1 MPARS
6 FAGRRWAILLALS
19 AVICGPSE
27 RGGAAG
33 TDAGAR
39 LPAARVDPPDPDTS
53 SAVQAEMRNIH
64 FEIASGVVLN
74 IARLRGALLPVGP
87 ERPPTL
93 DDKYSFTLRIATA
106 EISIDT
112 ASLGNLLTNHVFAYP
127 GSPLRSL
134 RIETDGEELVQR
146 GVLHGFLPFSMRATV
161 TLTPEG
167 LIRLH
172 PRTMKVFGVG
182 VRRLMGLFG
191 LELEELAK
199 VEPGRGVRIE
209 GDDFLLDPTAILPPP
224 RTRGRVTRL
233 VVGNGRVAQTFGG
246 AEPAVALAQPGS
258 DSANYMYFQGGT
270 LRFGKLTMLNTDLL
284 ILDDD
289 PTDPFDFFLD
299 RYNDQLVA
307 GYNRNTPDHGLIVY
321 MPDKGEIGS
330 KDATTGRNGAKAQRR
345 NEGGKAQ
352 RRKDAK

>member
-1 MPARS
+1 MSARS
-6 FAGRRWAILLALS
+6 FATRRWAILLALS
-19 AVICGPSE
+19 AALCVGPSE
-27 RGGAAG
+27 RGGATG
-33 TDAGAR
+33 NNTDAGLPPAR
-39 LPAARVDPPDPDTS
+39 ADPPDPDTG

-64 FEIASGVVLN
+64 FEIAPGVVLN
-74 IARLRGALLPVGP
+74 IARLRGALLPIGP
-87 ERPPTL
+87 DRPPIL
-93 DDKYSFTLRIATA
+93 DDKHSFTLRIASA

-134 RIETDGEELVQR
+134 RIETDGDELVQR
-146 GVLHGFLPFSMRATV
+146 GVLHGFLPFSMRAAV
-161 TLTPEG
+161 SLTPEG
-167 LIRLH
+167 LIRLR
-172 PRTMKVFGVG
+172 PRTVKVFGVG
-182 VRRLMGLFG
+182 VRRLMRLFG

-199 VEPGRGVRIE
+199 VEPGRGVRID

-246 AEPAVALAQPGS
+246 APPAVALAQPGS
-258 DSANYMYFQGGT
+258 DSANYMYFRGGN
-270 LRFGKLTMLNTDLL
+270 LRFGKLTMTNTDLL

-289 PTDPFDFFLD
+289 PSDPFDFFLD

-330 KDATTGRNGAKAQRR
+330 KDAKT
-345 NEGGKAQ
+345 Q

>member
-1 MPARS
+1 LSVATRQ
-6 FAGRRWAILLALS
+6 WAVLLALS
-19 AVICGPSE
+19 AALCGPSE
-27 RGGAAG
+27 GGGAAASPEG
-33 TDAGAR
+33 AG
-39 LPAARVDPPDPDTS
+39 LSAARAEPPDPDTA
-53 SAVQAEMRNIH
+53 SAVQAEMRNIL
-64 FEIASGVVLN
+64 FEIAPGVVLN
-74 IARLRGALLPVGP
+74 IARLRGALLPAGP
-87 ERPPTL
+87 DRPPTL
-93 DDKYSFTLRIATA
+93 DDKHSFTLAISSA

-112 ASLGNLLTNHVFAYP
+112 ASLGNLLSDHVFAYP
-127 GSPLRSL
+127 GSPLKSL

-146 GVLHGFLPFSMRATV
+146 GVLHGFLPFSMHATV

-172 PRTMKVFGVG
+172 PRTVKVLGIG
-182 VRRLMGLFG
+182 VRRMMRFFG

-246 AEPAVALAQPGS
+246 AEPERPLAQPGS

-270 LRFGKLTMLNTDLL
+270 LRFGKLTMVKTDLL

-289 PTDPFDFFLD
+289 PIDPFDFFLD

-307 GYNRNTPDHGLIVY
+307 GYNRNTPDHGLIVH
-321 MPDKGEIGS
+321 MPDRG
-330 KDATTGRNGAKAQRR
+330 DMGRNGAKTP
-345 NEGGKAQ
+345 
-352 RRKDAK
+352 RRKD

>member
-1 MPARS
+1 MSVATRQ
-6 FAGRRWAILLALS
+6 WAVLLALS
-19 AVICGPSE
+19 AALCGPSE
-27 RGGAAG
+27 GGGAAASPEG
-33 TDAGAR
+33 AG
-39 LPAARVDPPDPDTS
+39 LSAARAEPPDPDTA
-53 SAVQAEMRNIH
+53 SAVQAEMRNIL
-64 FEIASGVVLN
+64 FEIAPGVVLN
-74 IARLRGALLPVGP
+74 IARLRGALLPAGP
-87 ERPPTL
+87 DRPPTL
-93 DDKYSFTLRIATA
+93 DDKHSFTLAISSA

-112 ASLGNLLTNHVFAYP
+112 ASLGNLLSDHVFAYP
-127 GSPLRSL
+127 GSPLKSL

-146 GVLHGFLPFSMRATV
+146 GVLHGFLPFSMHATV

-172 PRTMKVFGVG
+172 PRTVKVFGIG
-182 VRRLMGLFG
+182 VRRMMRFFG

-199 VEPGRGVRIE
+199 VEPGRGVRID

-246 AEPAVALAQPGS
+246 AEPERPLAQPGS

-270 LRFGKLTMLNTDLL
+270 LRFGKLTMVKTDLL

-307 GYNRNTPDHGLIVY
+307 GYNRNTPDHGLIVH
-321 MPDKGEIGS
+321 MPDRG
-330 KDATTGRNGAKAQRR
+330 DMGRNGAKTP
-345 NEGGKAQ
+345 
-352 RRKDAK
+352 RRKD

>member
-1 MPARS
+1 LSERS
-6 FAGRRWAILLALS
+6 FAGRRGAILLALS
-19 AVICGPSE
+19 AALCVGPSG

-33 TDAGAR
+33 TDARAGP
-39 LPAARVDPPDPDTS
+39 PAALADPDTS
-53 SAVQAEMRNIH
+53 SAVQAEMRNLLL
-64 FEIASGVVLN
+64 EIAPGVILN

-93 DDKYSFTLRIATA
+93 DDKHSYTLVISTA
-106 EISIDT
+106 QISIDT

-127 GSPLRSL
+127 GSPIRSL

-146 GVLHGFLPFSMRATV
+146 GVLHGLLPFSMRASV

-167 LIRLH
+167 LIRLR
-172 PRTMKVFGVG
+172 PRTVKVFGVG
-182 VRRLMGLFG
+182 VRRLMRLFG

-199 VEPGRGVRIE
+199 VQPGRGVRIE
-209 GDDFLLDPTAILPPP
+209 GNDFLLDPTAILPPP
-224 RTRGRVTRL
+224 RTRGRVTGL

-258 DSANYMYFQGGT
+258 DSANYMYFQGSY
-270 LRFGKLTMLNTDLL
+270 LRFGKLTMANTDLL

-289 PTDPFDFFLD
+289 PSDPFDLFLD

-307 GYNRNTPDHGLIVY
+307 GYNRNTPDYGLIVY
-321 MPDKGEIGS
+321 MPDRA
-330 KDATTGRNGAKAQRR
+330 DMGRGGRQRR
-345 NEGGKAQ
+345 GGREG
-352 RRKDAK
+352 RD

>member
-1 MPARS
+1 MSARS
-6 FAGRRWAILLALS
+6 FATRRSAILLALS
-19 AVICGPSE
+19 AALCVGPSG

-33 TDAGAR
+33 TGNRAG
-39 LPAARVDPPDPDTS
+39 LPAAVADPPDPDTS

-64 FEIASGVVLN
+64 FEIAPGVVLN
-74 IARLRGALLPVGP
+74 IARLRGALLPIGP

-93 DDKYSFTLRIATA
+93 DDKRSFTLRISSA

-134 RIETDGEELVQR
+134 RIETDGDELVQR

-167 LIRLH
+167 LIRLR
-172 PRTMKVFGVG
+172 PRTVKVFGVG
-182 VRRLMGLFG
+182 VRRLMRVFG
-191 LELEELAK
+191 LELESLAK
-199 VEPGRGVRIE
+199 VEAGRGVRIE

-233 VVGNGRVAQTFGG
+233 VVGNGRIAQTFGG
-246 AEPAVALAQPGS
+246 AAPAVALAQPGS

-270 LRFGKLTMLNTDLL
+270 LRFGKLTMIHTDLL

-289 PTDPFDFFLD
+289 PADPFDFFLD

-307 GYNRNTPDHGLIVY
+307 GYNRNTPDHGLIVH

-330 KDATTGRNGAKAQRR
+330 KDATAGRNGAKAQRR
-345 NEGGKAQ
+345 KSDG
-352 RRKDAK
+352 

>member
-1 MPARS
+1 MSVATRQ
-6 FAGRRWAILLALS
+6 WAVLLALS
-19 AVICGPSE
+19 AALCGPSE
-27 RGGAAG
+27 GGGAAASPEG
-33 TDAGAR
+33 AG
-39 LPAARVDPPDPDTS
+39 LSAARAEPPDPDTA
-53 SAVQAEMRNIH
+53 SAVQAEMRNIL
-64 FEIASGVVLN
+64 FEIAPGVVLN
-74 IARLRGALLPVGP
+74 IARLRGALLPAGP
-87 ERPPTL
+87 DRPPTL
-93 DDKYSFTLRIATA
+93 DDKHSFTLAISSA

-112 ASLGNLLTNHVFAYP
+112 ASLGNLLSDHVFAYP
-127 GSPLRSL
+127 GSPLKSL

-146 GVLHGFLPFSMRATV
+146 GVLHGFLPFSMHATV

-172 PRTMKVFGVG
+172 PRTVKVFGIG
-182 VRRLMGLFG
+182 VRRMMRFFG
-191 LELEELAK
+191 LQLEELAK
-199 VEPGRGVRIE
+199 VEPGRGVRID

-233 VVGNGRVAQTFGG
+233 TVGNGRVTQIFGG
-246 AEPAVALAQPGS
+246 TRPEAPLARPGS
-258 DSANYMYFQGGT
+258 DSASYMYFQGGT
-270 LRFGKLTMLNTDLL
+270 LRFGKLTMVSTDLL

-330 KDATTGRNGAKAQRR
+330 KDAKT
-345 NEGGKAQ
+345 Q